1 MDKNE
6 LFFLWDCLIIFGW
19 KFFYYFIV
27 YIIKKYENKI
37 LDTDVSQMSFL
48 MKNLLRSQMFKNNFL
63 DIMEKTVNLMQE
75 EKTNRMFRAKS
86 TMNSK
91 R

>member
-1 MDKNE
+1 
-6 LFFLWDCLIIFGW
+6 
-19 KFFYYFIV
+19 
-27 YIIKKYENKI
+27 
-37 LDTDVSQMSFL
+37 
-48 MKNLLRSQMFKNNFL
+48 MKNLLRSQRFKNNFL

>member
-1 MDKNE
+1 MDKDE

-19 KFFYYFIV
+19 KFFYFFI
-27 YIIKKYENKI
+27 IAILKKYENKI
-37 LDTDVSQMSFL
+37 LNTDVSEMGYF
-48 MKNLLRSQMFKNNFL
+48 MKNLLRTNEFKNCFF
-63 DIMEKTVNLMQE
+63 DIMEKTIKLMQE
-75 EKTNRMFRAKS
+75 EKAFKMFRAKS